1 MIRAFAAHPTAAN
14 LLTLLLVVMGLFAL
28 PQLQRDTFPEF
39 GPIKVEVRVLYP
51 GAAAEEVEEAIC
63 QRIEDVVD
71 GVGYVKEVTS
81 EAREGLALVTVEMNK
96 AGSLDTFI
104 NEIKTEVEAI
114 DDFPERAEKPVIR
127 ELEKTDQVVSIA
139 VSGPSDP
146 AQLKAYCEQL
156 KRRLQQDP
164 EISQVELHGF
174 SDHHLRVH
182 VPTHTLLQFGL
193 SVNGLAETIKNQ
205 SVNLPAGAVEARGQD
220 VLVRFQD
227 QRRSVDQLRRLVVV
241 AGASGGEL
249 RLGEIAEI
257 SDTFEVAE
265 QKTLLDGKRAGL
277 LQVTKTETEDTLRVF
292 AAVKAFVAREQAQ
305 RGETV
310 RLVLTRDMASNVQ
323 SRLDMLITNGW
334 QGLLLVFITLAL
346 FFKLRFS
353 FWVAFGLPVSFL
365 GAFFFFPPIDYS
377 INMITMVALLLALGL
392 LMDDAIVIA
401 ENVMTH
407 LRRGKPAL
415 EAAIDGTSEVK
426 WGVLSSFL
434 TTVVVFAPLSTM
446 QGDIGEVLGV
456 MPVVLLLV
464 LGVSLIEAF
473 LILPNHLG
481 HALEG
486 VDVDAPPGPIR
497 AKVEA
502 ALDWG
507 RERLVGGIVDWA
519 VEQRYLV
526 LGLTIMA
533 FLISASLLAGG
544 ILKFRAFP
552 DTEGDTLQVHLLLP
566 QGTPI
571 GRTAAVA
578 DVITRSLSEVV
589 ASLPPQ
595 PEGAP
600 LVKSTTV
607 QFATNAEAHETG
619 AHVATVTVNLLGAE
633 SRSTSADELLG
644 RWREAVGELP
654 DVLALKFG
662 EPAGGPAGR
671 AIDVRLQGE
680 DLERLKEASLQVQA
694 FLGKYQGVNDLSDDL
709 RPGKPELRLALREGA
724 TTIGLTAGSIA
735 AQLRAALQGSK
746 ADTVQVGPESYEI
759 DVRLAPRDRD
769 SLGDLDGFHIALPD
783 GRQVPLSVV
792 AEVSPGRGFAR
803 VARVEGR
810 RTVTVQGDVDSE
822 VANTAELMGELQR
835 TLVPKLA
842 KDYPDVSLVLEGEAK
857 ESQTTA
863 RSLQFAFLLG
873 LIGVF
878 VILSFQFRSY
888 IEPVVVM
895 AAIPLALIGVIVG
908 HVLMGLE
915 LSMPSMVGFVSLA
928 GVVVNDSILLLLFLR
943 VSIAA
948 GESVPDAAK
957 QASRDRFR
965 AVLLTSITTVAGL
978 TPLLTERSSQ
988 AQILIPLAASIVFG
1002 MAAATVLVLVVI
1014 PCLYTILDDFGLTR
1028 RPDPEELAEVA
1039 GVEAIAGDLLEEAA
1053 LEEEGSAEDEPADPD
1068 EAPSA
1073 TPTPASE
1080 AAEPASSEPAQDP
1093 PSASTTPS
1101 PSEEATAEP
1110 VPAEGPEPST
1120 SAAPAEE
1127 AGSEAEGSESAPEG
1141 PSAGSPEIPGDSR

>member
-39 GPIKVEVRVLYP
+39 GPIKVEVRVVYP
-51 GAAAEEVEEAIC
+51 GSAAEEVEEAIC

-81 EAREGLALVTVEMNK
+81 EAREGLGVVTVEMNK

-114 DDFPERAEKPVIR
+114 NDFPERTEKPVVR

-139 VSGPSDP
+139 VSGPADP

-193 SVNGLAETIKNQ
+193 SVSGLAETIANQ
-205 SVNLPAGAVEARGQD
+205 SVSLPAGAVEARGQD

-227 QRRSVDQLRRLVVV
+227 QRRSVDQLRELVVV

-249 RLGEIAEI
+249 RLGDIATI
-257 SDTFEVAE
+257 SDTFEVSE

-277 LQVTKTETEDTLRVF
+277 LQVTKTKTEDTLRVF
-292 AAVKAFVAREQAQ
+292 AAVKAFVERERAL
-305 RGETV
+305 RGDTT

-365 GAFFFFPPIDYS
+365 GAFFFFPPIGYS

-407 LRRGKPAL
+407 LRRGKSPL
-415 EAAIDGTSEVK
+415 DAAIEGTSEVK

-481 HALEG
+481 HALDG
-486 VDVDAPPGPIR
+486 VDLDAPPGLVR

-502 ALDWG
+502 ALDWS
-507 RERLVGGIVDWA
+507 RERLVGKTVDWA
-519 VEQRYLV
+519 VSQRYLV

-533 FLISASLLAGG
+533 FLISASMLAGG
-544 ILKFRAFP
+544 FLKFRAFP

-571 GRTAAVA
+571 GRTEAVA
-578 DVITRSLSEVV
+578 DVITRSLAEVV
-589 ASLPPQ
+589 AGLPAQPQ
-595 PEGAP
+595 GAA

-619 AHVATVTVNLLGAE
+619 AHVATITVDLLGAE
-633 SRSTSADELLG
+633 DRSTSADELLG
-644 RWREAVGELP
+644 RWREAVGDLP

-680 DLERLKEASLQVQA
+680 DLGRLKEASLEVQA
-694 FLGKYQGVNDLSDDL
+694 FLRKYEGVNDLSDDL

-724 TTIGLTAGSIA
+724 TSIGLSAGAIA
-735 AQLRAALQGSK
+735 GQLRAALQGSK

-759 DVRLAPRDRD
+759 DVRLAPEDRD
-769 SLGDLDGFHIALPD
+769 SLGDIDGFHIALPD

-792 AEVSPGRGFAR
+792 AEVTRGRGYAR

-810 RTVTVQGDVDSE
+810 RTVTIQGDVE
-822 VANTAELMGELQR
+822 AGVANTAELMGELKK
-835 TLVPKLA
+835 TLVPSLA
-842 KDYPDVSLVLEGEAK
+842 ESYPDLSLVLEGEAK

-863 RSLQFAFLLG
+863 SSLQFAFLLG

-878 VILSFQFRSY
+878 VILSFQFKSY
-888 IEPVVVM
+888 LEPVVVM
-895 AAIPLALIGVIVG
+895 AAIPLALIGVIAG
-908 HVLMGLE
+908 HMLMGLE

-943 VSIAA
+943 TSIAA
-948 GESVPDAAK
+948 GQSVPDAAK

-1002 MAAATVLVLVVI
+1002 MAAATVLVLIVI
-1014 PCLYTILDDFGLTR
+1014 PCLYTILDDFGFTR
-1028 RPDPEELAEVA
+1028 RPDPEELAELAMADPEQPERAEAPEASEEPVA
-1039 GVEAIAGDLLEEAA
+1039 GAPAASPEEPSP
-1053 LEEEGSAEDEPADPD
+1053 EEPSPEEPSQGAKP
-1068 EAPSA
+1068 
-1073 TPTPASE
+1073 
-1080 AAEPASSEPAQDP
+1080 AEPAPEPILAEETGAAAPPQESPKAPPEGAESEPDP
-1093 PSASTTPS
+1093 ES
-1101 PSEEATAEP
+1101 P
-1110 VPAEGPEPST
+1110 
-1120 SAAPAEE
+1120 
-1127 AGSEAEGSESAPEG
+1127 
-1141 PSAGSPEIPGDSR
+1141 

>member
-1 MIRAFAAHPTAAN
+1 VIRAFAAHPTAAN

-39 GPIKVEVRVLYP
+39 GPIKVEVRVIYP
-51 GAAAEEVEEAIC
+51 GSTAEEVEEAIC
-63 QRIEDVVD
+63 QRVEDVVD

-81 EAREGLALVTVEMNK
+81 EAREGLGVVTVEMNK

-114 DDFPERAEKPVIR
+114 NDFPERAEKPVVR

-139 VSGPSDP
+139 VSGPADP

-156 KRRLQQDP
+156 ERRLQQDP

-193 SVNGLAETIKNQ
+193 SVNGLAETISNQ

-227 QRRSVDQLRRLVVV
+227 QRRSVDELRQLVVV

-249 RLGEIAEI
+249 RLGEIAQI
-257 SDTFEVAE
+257 SDTFEVSE

-277 LQVTKTETEDTLRVF
+277 LQVTKTKTEDTLRVF
-292 AAVKAFVAREQAQ
+292 AAVKAFVEREQAL

-323 SRLDMLITNGW
+323 SRLDMLVTNGW

-407 LRRGKPAL
+407 LRRGKSPL
-415 EAAIDGTSEVK
+415 DAAIDGTSEVK

-481 HALEG
+481 HALDG
-486 VDVDAPPGPIR
+486 VDLDAPPGPIR

-502 ALDWG
+502 ALEWG
-507 RERLVGGIVDWA
+507 RESVVGKTVDWA
-519 VEQRYLV
+519 VGQRYLV
-526 LGLTIMA
+526 LGLTFMA
-533 FLISASLLAGG
+533 FLVSASMLAGG
-544 ILKFRAFP
+544 FLKFRAFP

-571 GRTAAVA
+571 TRTEAVA
-578 DVITRSLSEVV
+578 DVITRSLSKVV
-589 ASLPPQ
+589 SGLPAQ
-595 PEGAP
+595 PGGAP

-619 AHVATVTVNLLGAE
+619 AHVATITVNLLGAE
-633 SRSTSADELLG
+633 LRSTSAGELLS
-644 RWREAVGELP
+644 RWRDDVGELT

-671 AIDVRLQGE
+671 AIDVRLKGE
-680 DLERLKEASLQVQA
+680 DLARLKGASLEVQA
-694 FLGKYQGVNDLSDDL
+694 FLRRYEGVNDLSDDL

-724 TTIGLTAGSIA
+724 TTIGLTAGAIA

-759 DVRLAPRDRD
+759 DVRLAPEDRD
-769 SLGDLDGFHIALPD
+769 SLGDIDGFHIALPD

-792 AEVSPGRGFAR
+792 AEVSRGRGYAR

-810 RTVTVQGDVDSE
+810 RTVTIQGDVESE
-822 VANTAELMGELQR
+822 VANTAELMSELKGS
-835 TLVPKLA
+835 LVPSLA
-842 KDYPDVSLVLEGEAK
+842 KDYPDVELVLEGEAK
-857 ESQTTA
+857 ESETTA

-895 AAIPLALIGVIVG
+895 AAIPLALIGVIAG
-908 HVLMGLE
+908 HMLMGLE

-943 VSIAA
+943 SSIAA

-1002 MAAATVLVLVVI
+1002 MAAATVLVLIVI

-1028 RPDPEELAEVA
+1028 RPDAADLTEEAGAVEVVNESPQDVAVAPAGESTEPPAEPEPSAEQETPAEPETPAEADSSEEPKPAPDAKEPADASAEVA
-1039 GVEAIAGDLLEEAA
+1039 PGG
-1053 LEEEGSAEDEPADPD
+1053 EEGSRQDSGDEP
-1068 EAPSA
+1068 
-1073 TPTPASE
+1073 PTAS
-1080 AAEPASSEPAQDP
+1080 
-1093 PSASTTPS
+1093 
-1101 PSEEATAEP
+1101 
-1110 VPAEGPEPST
+1110 
-1120 SAAPAEE
+1120 
-1127 AGSEAEGSESAPEG
+1127 
-1141 PSAGSPEIPGDSR
+1141 